1 MVKYDLFVFASGKKL
16 MIKYLLGAI
25 LALAVIGGAFKYE
38 SNDTSWQLIILKKE
52 ALNSVTNGAIRI
64 YKLFPDIKSLF
75 SDSDLA
81 DTAEIILED

>member
-1 MVKYDLFVFASGKKL
+1 

-64 YKLFPDIKSLF
+64 YKIGSELF
-75 SDSDLA
+75 SAEEKLNPESIITLDS
-81 DTAEIILED
+81 

>member
-1 MVKYDLFVFASGKKL
+1 

-64 YKLFPDIKSLF
+64 YKLFPDIKLLF
-75 SDSDLA
+75 SDSV
-81 DTAEIILED
+81 DTEEIELED